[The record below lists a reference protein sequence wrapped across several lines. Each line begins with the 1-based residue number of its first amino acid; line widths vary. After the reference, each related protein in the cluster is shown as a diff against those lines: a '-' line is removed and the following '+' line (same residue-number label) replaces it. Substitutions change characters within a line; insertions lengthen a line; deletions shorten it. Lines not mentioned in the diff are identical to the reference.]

1 LDQNAPVLGYDTVYG
16 TCTAVETD
24 WMLKEVVINEV
35 ISSKV
40 GIKQHPLQGA

>member
-1 LDQNAPVLGYDTVYG
+1 
-16 TCTAVETD
+16 
-24 WMLKEVVINEV
+24 MLKEVVINEV